1 MNNSLNK
8 EKSTIDKLFK
18 NLGIKEY
25 ENNALNCLNEFID
38 LYITNILKDAKK
50 NMIISKREKI
60 SVEDIELAIN
70 KNQNNMFNNRAKIPE
85 MKFLAN
91 KVNIIDL
98 PQIPE
103 NPVVLKPPINN
114 NLLRNNFQIYS
125 DILNKQLL
133 ENKNIYNNNPFEND
147 GISLL
152 GNKRN
157 NDELNDKINKSNN
170 KKEQKNKGKKLM
182 NQELRKLSK
191 ESKRFNLI
199 DNNIKE
205 NKKVKN
211 LKIKNVSINSDDL
224 NSKEDEFDSDND
236 DEIENINIGD
246 SKFNKKEEGDIE
258 ENSDSVLE
266 ESEEN
271 ENMDNNEFNE
281 SSYSKNNN
289 EEENSRDKFL

>member
-25 ENNALNCLNEFID
+25 ENNAFNCLNEFID

-125 DILNKQLL
+125 EELNKTLL
-133 ENKNIYNNNPFEND
+133 DNKALLND
-147 GISLL
+147 NVSKNSEINLI

-157 NDELNDKINKSNN
+157 KSIDNKNYSSNKNN
-170 KKEQKNKGKKLM
+170 KKEQKNKRKKSIS
-182 NQELRKLSK
+182 Q
-191 ESKRFNLI
+191 
-199 DNNIKE
+199 E
-205 NKKVKN
+205 NKKSPLQQKN
-211 LKIKNVSINSDDL
+211 KIINQSVSSNSLSKDDDDL
-224 NSKEDEFDSDND
+224 SLDNN
-236 DEIENINIGD
+236 DEIDDTNNNAGESTI
-246 SKFNKKEEGDIE
+246 NKKENDDSDE
-258 ENSDSVLE
+258 EE
-266 ESEEN
+266 YSEEN
-271 ENMDNNEFNE
+271 ENMNNNESNNNDNIG

-289 EEENSRDKFL
+289 DED